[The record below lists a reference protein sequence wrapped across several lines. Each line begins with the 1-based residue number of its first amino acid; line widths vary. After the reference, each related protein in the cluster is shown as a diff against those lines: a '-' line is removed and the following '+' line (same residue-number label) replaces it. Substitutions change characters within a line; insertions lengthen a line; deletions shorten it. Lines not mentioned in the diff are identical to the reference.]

1 MTQQTKH
8 FIMPDY
14 GKASTFASFLPGI
27 SGIHGTPIWCY
38 YVNRGQ
44 GVVSFGVDNKDHAI
58 MEFYPAHQA
67 YQNVKTT
74 GFRTFLKIDGVVT
87 EAFANEDIP
96 HSMDISMNGLK
107 IEEHNTDTGFST
119 VVDYFTLPGEKLGG
133 LVRQVVITNHNAES
147 VELEVLDGMPALI
160 PYGVGLHSM
169 KNMLQ
174 TAKAWMQ
181 VEDVESNIPFYRV
194 RASMDDTAAVTA
206 ILGGNFAFAVKAD
219 GKPVAPIVDPMLVF
233 DYDCAMRKAVGF
245 KKHSLEELYAT
256 EQITMNQ
263 LPSAFFGMKETLGAG
278 ESLCFYEVIGQVEK
292 KEILDNYAKNLH
304 DAEYFAAK
312 KQEAD
317 ALVEQLCD
325 GIATKTANED
335 FDAYCKYTYMDNVLR
350 GGFPIKLAGD
360 KIFYVYSRKHGD
372 IERDYNYFSML
383 PEFYSQGNG
392 NFRDVN
398 QNRRCDTFFAPFVE
412 KENIKEF
419 YSFIQLDGYNPL
431 GIEKLTYQLT
441 EEKTESLLADV
452 ACADA
457 KTAIKAFVTKPFT
470 PGSLYRLLDE
480 HVCEAELEKLF
491 DVLIAEADS
500 LVNGN
505 FGEGYWSDHWTYN
518 LDLIMDYLEV
528 FPEKEKEML
537 YEEDYTTFLSQVN
550 INPRRKRY
558 AKTENGLRQ
567 YHALDEVNMRKTS
580 EKLVRTNHGTGDIL
594 MMTLLEKLVLLCT
607 TKFAALD
614 AYGMGVEMEG
624 GKPGWYD
631 ALNGMPGLFGSS
643 MAETYELCRMLEYTI
658 GALKNYPG
666 ELHLLDEFAEF
677 FEKLAQITKEAMPEI
692 TSCKDLTKAEDIKAK
707 GELLGFWNRVND
719 AKEVYREVVFA
730 GITGDKKAVDS
741 AEVVVVLE
749 DFLEA
754 VKCGIEK
761 ACVLGEG
768 ICPTYF
774 TYDIPVFAEAADG
787 FEPLRFEVQMVPYFL
802 EGPVR
807 YLKLKT
813 GEEKKRELYKN
824 VKNSD
829 LYDSKL
835 NMYKVNASLQN
846 ASYEL
851 GRARAF
857 TPGWLENES
866 IWLHMEYK
874 YLLELIRNGM
884 YEEFFADFHAAA
896 VPFLD
901 AKTYGRSI
909 YENSSFIASSKNP
922 NAAYHGKGFV
932 ARLSGSTIEFISM
945 WKLMMF
951 GAHVFE
957 VEKGELVFAPQPA
970 IPVYLIPEDKKV
982 SATLFSKTKVT
993 YQFAE
998 RKDYIPGEYHIT
1010 TMKFVYKCGS
1020 VANINSDCAGGHI
1033 AQDLRA
1039 GAVAEAII
1047 EIV

>member
-1 MTQQTKH
+1 MTQRTKH

-44 GVVSFGVDNKDHAI
+44 GVVSFGVDNKDHSI

-74 GFRTFLKIDGVVT
+74 GFRTFLKVNGVVT
-87 EAFANEDIP
+87 EAFANEDVP

-107 IEEHNTDTGFST
+107 IEEHNADTGFST

-133 LVRQVVITNHNAES
+133 LVRQVVITNNNTEA
-147 VELEVLDGMPALI
+147 VEVEILDGMPALI

-206 ILGGNFAFAVKAD
+206 ILGGNFAFAAKAD
-219 GKPVAPIVDPMLVF
+219 GSLVAPIVDPMLVF
-233 DYDCAMRKAVGF
+233 DYDCSMRKAVGF
-245 KKHSLEELYAT
+245 ENHRLEELYAT

-292 KEILDNYAKNLH
+292 KEILDAYAKNMH

-312 KQEAD
+312 KSEAD
-317 ALVEQLCD
+317 AYVENLCN
-325 GIATKTANED
+325 GIATETANED

-431 GIEKLTYQLT
+431 GIEKLTYQFT
-441 EEKTESLLADV
+441 EEKAEEVLADV
-452 ACADA
+452 SCGDA
-457 KTAIKAFVTKPFT
+457 KAAIKAFVTKPFT
-470 PGSLYRLLDE
+470 PGSLHRLLDE
-480 HVCEAELEKLF
+480 CVGENELEQVF
-491 DVLIAEADS
+491 DRIIAEADS

-558 AKTENGLRQ
+558 AKTANGLRQ
-567 YHALDEVNMRKTS
+567 YHALDEANKRNTT
-580 EKLVRTNHGTGDIL
+580 EKLVRTNHGEGDIL
-594 MMTLLEKLVLLCT
+594 KMTLLEKLVLLCA
-607 TKFAALD
+607 TKYAALD

-658 GALKNYPG
+658 GALKKYPG
-666 ELHLLDEFAEF
+666 ELSLLDEFAEF
-677 FEKLAQITKEAMPEI
+677 LEKLAQITKQAMPQI
-692 TSCKDLTKAEDIKAK
+692 TSCKDLTKADDIRAK
-707 GELLGFWNRVND
+707 GELLDFWNQVND
-719 AKEVYREVVFA
+719 AKEAYRDVVFA
-730 GITGDKKAVDS
+730 GVTGSKKAVDS
-741 AEVVVVLE
+741 AEVVTVLE
-749 DFLEA
+749 AFLET
-754 VKCGIEK
+754 VRCGIEK

-774 TYDIPVFAEAADG
+774 TYEVPEFEEVEDG
-787 FEPLRFEVQMVPYFL
+787 FVPLRFEVQMVPYFL

-813 GEEKKRELYKN
+813 GKEKKRELYQN

-829 LYDSKL
+829 LYDNKL

-884 YEEFFADFHAAA
+884 YEEFFGDFHKAA

-922 NAAYHGKGFV
+922 NTAYHGKGFV

-957 VEKGELVFAPQPA
+957 MRKGELVFAPQPA
-970 IPVYLIPEDKKV
+970 IPAYLIPENGKV
-982 SATLFSKTKVT
+982 STTLFSNTKVT
-993 YQFAE
+993 YQFADVM
-998 RKDYIPGEYHIT
+998 DYIPGKYQIN
-1010 TMKFVYKCGS
+1010 TMKFVYKNGS
-1020 VANINSDCAGGHI
+1020 VANINGDCAGGHI
-1033 AQDLRA
+1033 AQDLRD
-1039 GAVAEAII
+1039 GAVAEIVI